1 VPRRRGREGDA
12 MSGAGRDAI
21 GDFVQKFAGGITHGT
36 LYFKDHPRVR
46 EMAEQ
51 TLAALR
57 DHFATGAAGGSATT
71 LFLGV
76 ARGRLVADGRPLI
89 GALLA
94 ARRLVEFLKRLRSG
108 GFLIKAS
115 VDADQFRSLFAFGHE
130 LGGEVPT
137 LDDARRMLAERG
149 IVAIELSPPFGQ
161 PGWLGVPMG
170 GGGEE
175 VAEDPEEPSA
185 TVTCVQQLHDGVEI
199 AHAAVAQG
207 RVPDIAGLQAVVER
221 VRGHLVTD
229 LPRALELSHYADY
242 DHFVVGHSVRVG
254 LFALLV
260 ARSLG
265 LEQARADEVLCASL
279 LHDVGKA
286 RVPASLLYRR
296 GPLSEDERRQME
308 LHAEDG
314 AELLAASP
322 GATALTLEVVL
333 SHHVRQ
339 DGRGYPTLPASIPP
353 TLWGPLLYVVDVFEA
368 LTAARPHQ
376 ARRTPK
382 RAYEILAADRGGSR
396 PDALA
401 LFARAIGLHPAGGHV
416 RLSTGE
422 LGRVVGATARFDRPR
437 VEKTHD
443 AAGRPLAHE
452 RGAKADVE
460 LDLSAPK
467 WEEVA
472 VADYSTEPFEGA
484 DPGES
489 ETPVEPATTP

>member
-1 VPRRRGREGDA
+1 
-12 MSGAGRDAI
+12 MNGARRDAI
-21 GDFVQKFAGGITHGT
+21 GDFVQKFAGGVTHGS

-51 TLAALR
+51 TLSALR
-57 DHFATGAAGGSATT
+57 DHFATGAAGGSATS
-71 LFLGV
+71 LFIGV

-94 ARRLVEFLKRLRSG
+94 ARRLVDFLKRLRSG

-115 VDADQFRSLFAFGHE
+115 VDADQLRNLFAFGHE

-175 VAEDPEEPSA
+175 GGEEQDEPAA

-207 RVPDIAGLQAVVER
+207 RVPDVAGLQAVVER

-229 LPRALELSHYADY
+229 LPRALELAHYDDY
-242 DHFVVGHSVRVG
+242 DRYVVGHSVRVG

-296 GPLSEDERRQME
+296 GPLSEDERAQVE

-322 GATALTLEVVL
+322 GATALTLEIVL

-353 TLWGPLLYVVDVFEA
+353 TIWGPLLYVVDVFEA

-376 ARRTPK
+376 ARRTSK
-382 RAYEILAADRGGSR
+382 RAWEILAADRGGSR

-401 LFARAIGLHPAGGHV
+401 LFARAVGLHPVGAHV

-422 LGRVVGATARFDRPR
+422 LARVVAATTRFDRPR
-437 VEKTHD
+437 VERTHD
-443 AAGRPLAHE
+443 ATGHPIAHE

-460 LDLSAPK
+460 IDLSTQR
-467 WEEVA
+467 WGDVD
-472 VADYSTEPFEGA
+472 VADEAIEPFE
-484 DPGES
+484 D
-489 ETPVEPATTP
+489 

>member
-1 VPRRRGREGDA
+1 MSGRGRG
-12 MSGAGRDAI
+12 AI
-21 GDFVQKFAGGITHGT
+21 GDFVQKFAGGVTHGS

-51 TLAALR
+51 TLAALH

-71 LFLGV
+71 LFIGV

-94 ARRLVEFLKRLRSG
+94 ARRLVDFLKRLRSG

-115 VDADQFRSLFAFGHE
+115 VDADQLRNLFAFGHE
-130 LGGEVPT
+130 LGGDVPT

-175 VAEDPEEPSA
+175 VAEDAEEPAA

-207 RVPDIAGLQAVVER
+207 RVPDVAALQAVVER

-229 LPRALELSHYADY
+229 LPRALELAHYDDY
-242 DHFVVGHSVRVG
+242 DRYVVGHSVRVG

-286 RVPASLLYRR
+286 RVPAPLLYRR
-296 GPLSEDERRQME
+296 GPLSEDERTQME

-322 GATALTLEVVL
+322 GATALTLEIVL
-333 SHHVRQ
+333 AHHVRQ

-353 TLWGPLLYVVDVFEA
+353 TIWGPLLYVVDVFEA

-376 ARRTPK
+376 ARRAPK
-382 RAYEILAADRGGSR
+382 RAWEILAADRGGSR

-401 LFARAIGLHPAGGHV
+401 LFARAVGLHPVGAHV

-422 LGRVVGATARFDRPR
+422 LARVVGANARFDRPR
-437 VEKTHD
+437 VERTHD
-443 AAGRPLAHE
+443 AAGHPIAHE

-460 LDLSAPK
+460 IDLSAQR
-467 WEEVA
+467 WGDVDVVDEVI
-472 VADYSTEPFEGA
+472 EPFDEV
-484 DPGES
+484 DPGAG
-489 ETPVEPATTP
+489 ETPVDPTATP